1 MSAPAEHEIAFID
14 WISFSLKRYTFMDHY
29 IGLQEQFIN
38 DACIEAMGE
47 KLDQIFGFKVGK
59 KRKTAKTSMNNAMR
73 LLIMKMSWSVISA

>member
-1 MSAPAEHEIAFID
+1 
-14 WISFSLKRYTFMDHY
+14 MDHY

-73 LLIMKMSWSVISA
+73 LLITKMSWSVISA